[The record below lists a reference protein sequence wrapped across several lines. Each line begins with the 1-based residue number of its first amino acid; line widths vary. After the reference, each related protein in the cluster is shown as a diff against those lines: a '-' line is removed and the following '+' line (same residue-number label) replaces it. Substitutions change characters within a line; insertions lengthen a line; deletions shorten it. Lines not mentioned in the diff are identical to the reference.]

1 MSPDSPLAR
10 LAQARGIEAGYHDIW
25 GNWHALQDE
34 TARRH
39 LGAMGIDA
47 SSDEAIEAALSGLG
61 AERWLHLLQPVCVSR
76 EDEPLSIPVALSV
89 EEEGAPVLWCLREEG
104 GDEHEGTLIAHEH
117 ELLEEAELD
126 GQKFRRR
133 RITLPRAFGP
143 GYHDITVS
151 AGSRSRTARL
161 IIAPARCQSPPDSAA
176 GRRSWGI
183 ALQLYGLRSQ
193 RNWGIGDLG
202 DLACAATVFG
212 KLGADLIGINPLH
225 ALYPDEPERASPY
238 SPSSRRFANALYL
251 DVEAI
256 ADFAQCDSA
265 RALVETPAFQE
276 ELERL
281 RASELV
287 DYAGVAALK
296 WPVLRELY
304 GHFRARVMPASRER
318 AQSFRRY
325 QETGGQAL
333 RLHAVFEVLH
343 ARSSGGA
350 WPDEFLDPHSPA
362 VSDFARAHIVEV
374 EFYEYLQW
382 LLSEQIGHVQ
392 ECARAGG
399 MRIGLYRD
407 LAVGSDAFGA
417 DVWRSPESHARD
429 VSIGA
434 PPDDFNLQGQVW
446 GLPPWM
452 PGHLA
457 ESGYEEY
464 VAALR
469 ANMQDSGAL
478 RIDHVIGLLR
488 LFWVPAGETTA
499 EGAFVRYPLHEL
511 LSILALESV
520 RTGCVVI
527 GEDLGTVPDELRAAL
542 YDYGVLSYRVLYFS
556 KNWHSDHSFQAPDSF
571 PDQALVTVT
580 THDLPTFAGFWCGR
594 DLDVRDTLG
603 LFPNEEMRERLRV
616 EREYDR
622 ARLLDALGKEGLR
635 PAEPEQQGSGL
646 PSPALVAAVHR
657 YVARSRC
664 ALMMVQIE
672 DVLGLVEQ
680 ANVPGTVQEQP
691 NWRRRV
697 SLPLD
702 EWSQYAPL
710 RELAAAICEERAAGS

>member
-1 MSPDSPLAR
+1 MSPDSPLGR

-25 GNWHALQDE
+25 GHWHALRDE
-34 TARRH
+34 TARRL

-47 SSDEAIEAALSGLG
+47 GSDEAIEAALRGLD
-61 AERWLHLLQPVCVSR
+61 AERWSRLLPPVCVRR
-76 EDEPLSIPVALSV
+76 ENEPLSIPVALTDA
-89 EEEGAPVLWCLREEG
+89 EEGEPTGWRVREESG
-104 GDEHEGTLIAHEH
+104 GEHSGHLLAHEL
-117 ELLEEAELD
+117 EVLEETELD

-133 RITLPRAFGP
+133 RFMLPCALGP
-143 GYHDITVS
+143 GYHDMTVS
-151 AGSRSRTARL
+151 AGSRSHSARL
-161 IIAPARCQSPPDSAA
+161 IVTPARCQSPPD
-176 GRRSWGI
+176 GEGRRRSWGI

-202 DLACAATVFG
+202 DLARAATVFG
-212 KLGADLIGINPLH
+212 ELGADLIGVNPLH

-238 SPSSRRFANALYL
+238 SPSSRRFANPLYL

-256 ADFAQCDSA
+256 ADFAQCDPA
-265 RALVETPAFQE
+265 RALVEAPAFQK

-304 GHFRARVMPASRER
+304 RHFRAHVMPAAEGR
-318 AQSFRRY
+318 AHSFRRY
-325 QETGGQAL
+325 QDAGGQAL

-350 WPDEFLDPHSPA
+350 WPDELLDSHSAA
-362 VSDFARAHIVEV
+362 VSDFAHAHIVEV

-382 LLSEQIGHVQ
+382 LLSEQIAHVQ
-392 ECARAGG
+392 ECARGAG

-452 PGHLA
+452 PLHLA

-464 VAALR
+464 VMALR

-488 LFWVPAGETTA
+488 LFWVPAGATTA

-527 GEDLGTVPDELRAAL
+527 GEDLGTVPDALRGAL

-594 DLDVRDTLG
+594 DLDVRDTLR
-603 LFPNEEMRERLRV
+603 LFPNEEMRARLRA

-635 PAEPEQQGSGL
+635 PAEPEQAGSGL
-646 PSPALVAAVHR
+646 PSFALVAGVHR
-657 YVARSRC
+657 YVARSHC

-680 ANVPGTVQEQP
+680 ANVPGTVHEQP

-697 SLPLD
+697 SLPLE

-710 RELAAAICEERAAGS
+710 RELAAAICEERAGGR